1 MEEYYVFITPDNVI
15 WGVGLSKKETV
26 EDALKN
32 INDYPDW
39 DSKPKSGKI
48 VRATY
53 ELAWE
58 IWDNGFNED
67 VWDLEKNGE
76 MWLAILKDNN
86 PDDHYTQ
93 LTIKETK
100 LKYN

>member
-1 MEEYYVFITPDNVI
+1 M
-15 WGVGLSKKETV
+15 
-26 EDALKN
+26 
-32 INDYPDW
+32 
-39 DSKPKSGKI
+39 
-48 VRATY
+48 RATY